1 MRQRLL
7 YLAFFVLPLA
17 VYFPVALNEYGQ
29 GGDFAMLHVAKSSAD
44 TADGSAKATG
54 ESVMYRALLDSSF
67 RALAGV
73 DSLWLLRT
81 LSILLLGLLGIML
94 WRQLD
99 TSGWPEIDA
108 AAVAMLIILLPA
120 AQATAGWALS
130 WPRMVALLFAVA
142 GFAAVE
148 AELEAGGLK
157 RAVAMLGGAFI
168 YALATMIRPELV
180 FFCLVPLA
188 GVLLFKIKKTPSSQ
202 SVKVWLTLHLLVLV
216 AGWLSGRLMEY
227 WASGDPFLTGE
238 GVTQAAKWFFLDAI
252 PGSLA
257 LLPLLDD
264 HHVGAWYFWP
274 VLLAVGAAIVWCY
287 RIEQTIEGER
297 ARAKALI
304 CLVVL
309 PGIFLL
315 AVLPSGEVVPTGY
328 REAYPLAGLTAVAL
342 CAGWRTIL
350 RVRRIKTWGHYA
362 GLAGLIALAAILAH
376 WNTQSLIATPRA
388 AEWSYLRGALAPA
401 SFKSLQRVHLVV
413 AGEDDRNTTRVYGN
427 EFGAMSSTDED
438 VLRQMFE
445 AALRER
451 FPLGLP
457 RGGGIEVTVGAVEP
471 EAGTYDVLVDMRKVP
486 PGGR

>member
-17 VYFPVALNEYGQ
+17 VYFPVVLHEYGQ
-29 GGDFAMLHVAKSSAD
+29 GGDFAMLHVAKANIDS
-44 TADGSAKATG
+44 ADGSAKATG
-54 ESVMYRALLDSSF
+54 ESVLYRAMLDGSF

-73 DSLWLLRT
+73 ESLWLVRL
-81 LSILLLGLLGIML
+81 LSVLLLGLLGILL

-108 AAVAMLIILLPA
+108 AALGMLVILLPA
-120 AQATAGWALS
+120 AQATAGWAMS
-130 WPRMVALLFAVA
+130 WPRLVALLFAVA

-148 AELEAGGLK
+148 TELEAGGLK

-168 YALATMIRPELV
+168 YALAAMIRPELV
-180 FFCLVPLA
+180 FFSLVPLA

-202 SVKVWLTLHLLVLV
+202 TVQVWLTLHLLVL
-216 AGWLSGRLMEY
+216 ATGWLSGRLLEH
-227 WASGDPFLTGE
+227 WASGDPFLTGA
-238 GVTQAAKWFFLDAI
+238 GVAQAARWFFLEAI

-274 VLLAVGAAIVWCY
+274 VFLAMGAALVWLF

-297 ARAKALI
+297 ARTKALI
-304 CLVVL
+304 CAVAL
-309 PGIFLL
+309 PGVFLL
-315 AVLPSGEVVPTGY
+315 GVLTSGELVPTGY
-328 REAYPLAGLTAVAL
+328 REAYPLAGLAAVAL
-342 CAGWRTIL
+342 CAGWRTL
-350 RVRRIKTWGHYA
+350 QRARRIRTWGHYA
-362 GLAGLIALAAILAH
+362 GLSGLIAIAAILAH
-376 WNTQSLIATPRA
+376 WNTQSLIAGPRA
-388 AEWSYLRGALAPA
+388 EEWNFLRGALAPA
-401 SFKSLQRVHLVV
+401 SFKTIQRVHLVV

-427 EFGAMSSTDED
+427 EFGAMSSTDEE

-445 AALRER
+445 AALLER

-457 RGGGIEVTVGAVEP
+457 RGGGAEVTVGAVEP
-471 EAGTYDVLVDMRKVP
+471 ESGSYDVLVDMRKVKP
-486 PGGR
+486 AAR